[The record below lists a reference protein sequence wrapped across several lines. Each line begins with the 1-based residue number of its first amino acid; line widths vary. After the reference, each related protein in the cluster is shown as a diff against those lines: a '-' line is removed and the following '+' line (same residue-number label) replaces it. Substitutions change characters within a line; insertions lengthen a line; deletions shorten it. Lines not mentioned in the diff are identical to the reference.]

1 MAFPSDNGD
10 ISQTKVF
17 YNQALGGGQTG
28 AGVSKNNKR
37 LVVGELKGKW
47 ADTGI
52 DLGGSGGPSV
62 LGLSTIDL
70 LKLQVITIDTTYPDA
85 EALPIANYDVTNEL
99 IFVCADEGASTPANP
114 TAGQV
119 VTLRFLACGDDAG
132 APELT

>member
-17 YNQALGGGQTG
+17 YSQSLGGGQSSTG
-28 AGVSKNNKR
+28 AAKNTKR
-37 LVVGELKGKW
+37 LVIGELKAKW

-52 DLGGSGGPSV
+52 DVGQSGGPS
-62 LGLSTIDL
+62 LFGLNSVDL

-85 EALPIANYDVTNEL
+85 EALPIANYDVKNEL
-99 IFVCADEGASTPANP
+99 IFVVADEGASTPANP

-119 VTLRFLACGDDAG
+119 VTIRYMALGDDAT
-132 APELT
+132 APEL